1 MDYALIS
8 NGVVT
13 NVIRLSPNNA
23 YEFPNAVKL
32 NDIPAGIGDTYNAEE
47 DRFYHNGEPIY
58 SLQEQPEATN
68 YTEVLDILTGEKA

>member
-58 SLQEQPEATN
+58 SLQEQLIES
-68 YTEVLDILTGEKA
+68 LDIMTGEKA

>member
-1 MDYALIS
+1 MKYALLE

-13 NVIRLSPNNA
+13 NIIILLPFNIQD
-23 YEFPNAVKL
+23 FPNAIKL

-58 SLQEQPEATN
+58 SLQEQL
-68 YTEVLDILTGEKA
+68 TEILDIMTGEKE